1 MIRYSWVCLVAAL
14 VGATVADECHA
25 RGFGGGGGGG
35 FRGGGGFG
43 GGGGGGFD
51 RGGGGG
57 SFGGGGFDRGGGS
70 FGGGGG
76 SFGGGGGFD
85 RSGSGGG
92 GSFGGSGGFDRGGMG
107 GQNFGGSGGDRSNI
121 GGQGFGSGSF
131 DRGNVG
137 GQGLGGGSFDRGNF
151 GGDSFNRGDL
161 GGYGSAPSR
170 SSLNSFL
177 GLPSDEGMHGLSSSG
192 GFGSNADVNHASYE
206 GPRGTTA
213 SGTTV
218 TGPGG
223 NTYGRGAVEG
233 PNGGVAA
240 GRGVEGA
247 NGGAAAQGIA
257 VGPNGGVAAGGAVRG
272 PGGTEAARGVAVGP
286 NGTVAAG
293 DAVRGPNG
301 TVAGRGVV
309 AGPDGVAAGR
319 FVSGYTPMS
328 PTGRYTT
335 AYGCRNNFNNY
346 NYYGSGWYG
355 AHPGAWAAAGWAA
368 GAAWSTATWGL
379 AAPYCGFYDV
389 PPVYYDYGNNVV
401 YQGGQVY
408 VNNQD
413 MGTSA
418 DYYNQ
423 ATNLANTGNQL
434 PVTNQGDWLP
444 LGVFLLSMSGQTNST
459 TSVQLAVNKA
469 GIIRGNWA
477 DSSTN
482 KTLPISG
489 AVDMQTQKVAFTV
502 GSDTSTV
509 YETGLY
515 NLTKDEAPAL
525 VHLGKDKTEQCLLVR
540 LKKPQGDAGGN
551 PNATSDA
558 SSNGVQISPGN
569 SNP

>member
-1 MIRYSWVCLVAAL
+1 MIRYSWVCLVAAV

-70 FGGGGG
+70 FSGGGG

-107 GQNFGGSGGDRSNI
+107 GQNFGGSGGDRSNM
-121 GGQGFGSGSF
+121 
-131 DRGNVG
+131 G

-151 GGDSFNRGDL
+151 GSQGLGGGSFDRSNFGGDSFNRGDL
-161 GGYGSAPSR
+161 GNYGNAPSR

-177 GLPSDEGMHGLSSSG
+177 GLPSDDGMHGLSSSG
-192 GFGSNADVNHASYE
+192 GFGSNADVNHGSYE

-223 NTYGRGAVEG
+223 NTYGRGAIEG
-233 PNGGVAA
+233 ANGGMVA

-247 NGGAAAQGIA
+247 NGGAAGQGIA
-257 VGPNGGVAAGGAVRG
+257 VGPNGGVAAG
-272 PGGTEAARGVAVGP
+272 
-286 NGTVAAG
+286 
-293 DAVRGPNG
+293 
-301 TVAGRGVV
+301 
-309 AGPDGVAAGR
+309 R
-319 FVSGYTPMS
+319 FASGYTPMS
-328 PTGRYTT
+328 ATGRYTT

-355 AHPGAWAAAGWAA
+355 NHPGAWAAAGWAA
-368 GAAWSTATWGL
+368 GTAWNTATWGL
-379 AAPYCGFYDV
+379 AAPYCGFYGV

-469 GIIRGNWA
+469 GIIRGNWV

-525 VHLGKDKTEQCLLVR
+525 VHLGKEKTEQCLLVR
-540 LKKPQGDAGGN
+540 LKKPQGDAAGN